1 MVLWVKHWYVMK
13 NLIVSVL
20 LLLTPVLLYSQVDTL
35 WTANVLSKN
44 FRSIDIKTK
53 ADSLVADL
61 SSASAY
67 LTKDSR
73 FILKQ
78 YSPGSVVT
86 SSFGGASSEQSR
98 VLWDGIDIS
107 SMASGV
113 LDLSLVPASMLSS
126 SALYN
131 GINGGAIAP
140 MGSVGALNLTA
151 TIPEGRGTSTH
162 FSASSIGDR
171 AFFGHSWG
179 NIGTVR
185 YQSSLRSTA
194 GTNNYPYTLGN
205 LSGRLSGN
213 GYNDLTYLQSFQG
226 KLSKWNWQSNLW
238 YTQSE
243 KDNNGSVLTPNYIN
257 HLEDEVL
264 RFKHALRNRL
274 NQWQV
279 YLSREWQA
287 YTDTNSPWV
296 IQDTNRYSQAT
307 LQYSYRAEEQ
317 ELFITA
323 NYFSADGS
331 NRNADSFLPHILY
344 NLSLSKKDKVVLKGA
359 AYQNNA
365 HLGAHYA
372 RTTSVGDFQ
381 NQFALGTYYRL
392 PTLNELYW
400 NPGGNP
406 NLDAERSY
414 GMKYSLRREGNLR
427 FDLTSDQLYY
437 DKMIQWAP
445 GASGNWSPQNYYSV
459 YTSSTTMT
467 LSRNWAK
474 VNTNMNLTHQY
485 SRVLATMNN
494 DPALVGKS
502 LIYRPA
508 LQAVYTSEIK
518 LTKGTLQL
526 RGFYTGLRHTLRDN
540 SAVGEISA
548 QYWCALAY
556 TLSGANNRWDLL
568 LQVDNVFNNER
579 QYYQYFPMPGRS
591 FHINLKL
598 NSKR

>member
-1 MVLWVKHWYVMK
+1 MK

-20 LLLTPVLLYSQVDTL
+20 LLLKPVLLYSQVDTL
-35 WTANVLSKN
+35 WTANVLSEN
-44 FRSIDIKTK
+44 FRSKEIKTK

-151 TIPEGRGTSTH
+151 TIPKGRGTSTL

-171 AFFGHSWG
+171 GFFGHSWG

-185 YQSSLRSTA
+185 YQSSLRSTL
-194 GTNNYPYTLGN
+194 GTNNYPYTIGN
-205 LSGRLSGN
+205 LSGTLNGN
-213 GYNDLTYLQSFQG
+213 SFNDLTYLQSFQG
-226 KLSKWNWQSNLW
+226 KLSRWNWQSTLW

-243 KDNNGSVLTPNYIN
+243 KDNSGSVLTPNYIN
-257 HLEDEVL
+257 HLEDEML
-264 RFKHALRNRL
+264 RFKYALRNRS

-287 YTDTNSPWV
+287 YTDTNSSWI

-307 LQYSYRAEEQ
+307 LQYSFRKEYQ
-317 ELFITA
+317 ELFLTA
-323 NYFSADGS
+323 NIFSADGS
-331 NRNADSFLPHILY
+331 NRNARAFLPHALY
-344 NLSLSKKDKVVLKGA
+344 NLRLSKKDKVVLKGA
-359 AYQNNA
+359 GYQNNA
-365 HLGAHYA
+365 HVGAHYV
-372 RTTSVGDFQ
+372 RTTARGNFQ

-406 NLDAERSY
+406 ALDPERSY
-414 GMKYSLRREGNLR
+414 GMKYSICREGSLR
-427 FDLTSDQLYY
+427 LELTSDQLYY
-437 DKMIQWAP
+437 DKMIQWTP

-467 LSRNWAK
+467 LARNWVKFNA
-474 VNTNMNLTHQY
+474 NMNLTHQY

-494 DPALVGKS
+494 DPAIVGKS
-502 LIYRPA
+502 LIYRPV
-508 LQAVYTSEIK
+508 LQAVYTSEFK
-518 LTKGTLQL
+518 LTRGTLQM

-556 TLSGANNRWDLL
+556 TLSGANNRWNLL

-591 FHINLKL
+591 YLINLKL

>member
-151 TIPEGRGTSTH
+151 TIPEGRGTSTL

-474 VNTNMNLTHQY
+474 VNTNMNVTHQY

-494 DPALVGKS
+494 DPAIVGKS

>member
-1 MVLWVKHWYVMK
+1 MK

-20 LLLTPVLLYSQVDTL
+20 LLLKPVLLYSQVDTL
-35 WTANVLSKN
+35 WTANVLSEN
-44 FRSIDIKTK
+44 FRSKEIKTK

-131 GINGGAIAP
+131 GINGGAIAS

-151 TIPEGRGTSTH
+151 TIPKGRGTSTL
-162 FSASSIGDR
+162 FSASSIGAR
-171 AFFGHSWG
+171 GFFGHSWG

-185 YQSSLRSTA
+185 YQSSLRSTL
-194 GTNNYPYTLGN
+194 GTNNYPYTIGN
-205 LSGRLSGN
+205 LSGTLNGN
-213 GYNDLTYLQSFQG
+213 SFNDLTHLQSFQG
-226 KLSKWNWQSNLW
+226 KLSRWNWQSTLW

-243 KDNNGSVLTPNYIN
+243 KDNSGSVLTPNYIN
-257 HLEDEVL
+257 HLEDEML
-264 RFKHALRNRL
+264 RFKYALRNRS

-287 YTDTNSPWV
+287 YTDTNSSWI

-307 LQYSYRAEEQ
+307 LQYSYRKEYQ
-317 ELFITA
+317 ELFLTA

-331 NRNADSFLPHILY
+331 NRNAHAFLPHALY
-344 NLSLSKKDKVVLKGA
+344 NLRLSKKDKVVLKGA
-359 AYQNNA
+359 GYQNNA
-365 HLGAHYA
+365 HVGAHYV
-372 RTTSVGDFQ
+372 RTTSRGDFQ

-406 NLDAERSY
+406 DLDAERSY
-414 GMKYSLRREGNLR
+414 GMKYALRRKGNLTLE
-427 FDLTSDQLYY
+427 LTSDQLYY
-437 DKMIQWAP
+437 DKMIQWTP

-467 LSRNWAK
+467 LAKNWVKFNA
-474 VNTNMNLTHQY
+474 NMNLTHQY

-494 DPALVGKS
+494 DPAIVGKS
-502 LIYRPA
+502 LIYRPV
-508 LQAVYTSEIK
+508 LQAVYTSEFK
-518 LTKGTLQL
+518 LTRGTLQL

-556 TLSGANNRWDLL
+556 TLSGANNRWNLL

-591 FHINLKL
+591 YLINLKL

>member
-1 MVLWVKHWYVMK
+1 
-13 NLIVSVL
+13 
-20 LLLTPVLLYSQVDTL
+20 
-35 WTANVLSKN
+35 
-44 FRSIDIKTK
+44 
-53 ADSLVADL
+53 
-61 SSASAY
+61 
-67 LTKDSR
+67 
-73 FILKQ
+73 
-78 YSPGSVVT
+78 
-86 SSFGGASSEQSR
+86 
-98 VLWDGIDIS
+98 
-107 SMASGV
+107 
-113 LDLSLVPASMLSS
+113 MLSS

-131 GINGGAIAP
+131 GINGGAIAS

-151 TIPEGRGTSTH
+151 TIPKGRGTSTL
-162 FSASSIGDR
+162 FSASSIGAR
-171 AFFGHSWG
+171 GFFGHSWG

-185 YQSSLRSTA
+185 YQSSLRSTL
-194 GTNNYPYTLGN
+194 GTNNYPYTIGN
-205 LSGRLSGN
+205 LSGTLNGN
-213 GYNDLTYLQSFQG
+213 SFNDLTHLQSFQG
-226 KLSKWNWQSNLW
+226 KLSRWNWQSTLW

-243 KDNNGSVLTPNYIN
+243 KDNSGSVLTPNYIN
-257 HLEDEVL
+257 HLEDEML
-264 RFKHALRNRL
+264 RFKYALRNRS

-287 YTDTNSPWV
+287 YTDTNSSWI

-307 LQYSYRAEEQ
+307 LQYSYRKEYQ
-317 ELFITA
+317 ELFLTA

-331 NRNADSFLPHILY
+331 NRNAHAFLPHALY
-344 NLSLSKKDKVVLKGA
+344 NLRLSKKDKVVLKGA
-359 AYQNNA
+359 GYQNNA
-365 HLGAHYA
+365 HVGAHYV
-372 RTTSVGDFQ
+372 RTTSRGDFQ

-406 NLDAERSY
+406 DLDAERSY
-414 GMKYSLRREGNLR
+414 GMKYALRRKGNLTLE
-427 FDLTSDQLYY
+427 LTSDQLYY
-437 DKMIQWAP
+437 DKMIQWTP

-467 LSRNWAK
+467 LARNWVKFNA
-474 VNTNMNLTHQY
+474 NMNLTHQY

-494 DPALVGKS
+494 DPAIVGKS
-502 LIYRPA
+502 LIYRPV
-508 LQAVYTSEIK
+508 LQAVYTSEFK
-518 LTKGTLQL
+518 LTRGTLQL

-556 TLSGANNRWDLL
+556 TLSGANNRWNLL

-591 FHINLKL
+591 YLINLKL

>member
-53 ADSLVADL
+53 VDSLVADL

-151 TIPEGRGTSTH
+151 TIPEGRGTSTL

-213 GYNDLTYLQSFQG
+213 GFNDLTYLQSFQG

-474 VNTNMNLTHQY
+474 VNTNMNVTHQY

-494 DPALVGKS
+494 DPAIVGKS

>member
-20 LLLTPVLLYSQVDTL
+20 LLLKPVLLYSQVDTL
-35 WTANVLSKN
+35 WTANVLSEN
-44 FRSIDIKTK
+44 FRSKEIKTK

-131 GINGGAIAP
+131 GINGGAIAS

-151 TIPEGRGTSTH
+151 TIPKGRGTSTL
-162 FSASSIGDR
+162 FSASSIGAR
-171 AFFGHSWG
+171 GFFGHSWG

-185 YQSSLRSTA
+185 YQSSLRSTL
-194 GTNNYPYTLGN
+194 GTNNYPYTIGN
-205 LSGRLSGN
+205 LSGTLNGN
-213 GYNDLTYLQSFQG
+213 SFNDLTYLQSFQG
-226 KLSKWNWQSNLW
+226 KLSRWNWQSTLW

-243 KDNNGSVLTPNYIN
+243 KDNSGSVLTPNYIN
-257 HLEDEVL
+257 HLEDEML
-264 RFKHALRNRL
+264 RFKYALRNRS

-287 YTDTNSPWV
+287 YTDTNSSWI

-307 LQYSYRAEEQ
+307 LQYSYRKEYQ
-317 ELFITA
+317 ELFLTA

-331 NRNADSFLPHILY
+331 NRNAHAFLPHALY
-344 NLSLSKKDKVVLKGA
+344 NLRLSKKDKVVLKGA
-359 AYQNNA
+359 GYQNNA
-365 HLGAHYA
+365 HVGAHYV
-372 RTTSVGDFQ
+372 RTTSRGDFQ

-406 NLDAERSY
+406 DLDAERSY
-414 GMKYSLRREGNLR
+414 GMKYALRRKGNLTLE
-427 FDLTSDQLYY
+427 LTSDQLYY
-437 DKMIQWAP
+437 DKMIQWTP

-467 LSRNWAK
+467 LARNWVKFNA
-474 VNTNMNLTHQY
+474 NMNLTHQY

-494 DPALVGKS
+494 DPAIVGKS
-502 LIYRPA
+502 LIYRPV
-508 LQAVYTSEIK
+508 LQAVYTSEFK
-518 LTKGTLQL
+518 LTRGTLQL

-540 SAVGEISA
+540 SAVGEILA

-556 TLSGANNRWDLL
+556 TLSGANNRWNLL

-591 FHINLKL
+591 YLINLKL

>member
-1 MVLWVKHWYVMK
+1 MK

-151 TIPEGRGTSTH
+151 TIPEGRGTSTL

-185 YQSSLRSTA
+185 YQSSLRNTA

-213 GYNDLTYLQSFQG
+213 GFNDLTYLQSFQG

>member
-474 VNTNMNLTHQY
+474 VNTNMNVTHQY

>member
-151 TIPEGRGTSTH
+151 TIPEGRGTSTL

-171 AFFGHSWG
+171 GFFGHSWG
-179 NIGTVR
+179 NIGAVR
-185 YQSSLRSTA
+185 YQTSLRSTA

-213 GYNDLTYLQSFQG
+213 GFNDLTYLQSFQG

-264 RFKHALRNRL
+264 RFKHALRNRS

-474 VNTNMNLTHQY
+474 VNTNMNLTHQF

-494 DPALVGKS
+494 DPAIVGKS

>member
-53 ADSLVADL
+53 VDSLVADL

-151 TIPEGRGTSTH
+151 TIPEGRGTSTL

-474 VNTNMNLTHQY
+474 VNTNMNVTHQY

-494 DPALVGKS
+494 DPAIVGKS

>member
-53 ADSLVADL
+53 VDSLVADL

-151 TIPEGRGTSTH
+151 TIPEGRGTSTL

-264 RFKHALRNRL
+264 RFKHALRNRS

-474 VNTNMNLTHQY
+474 VNTNMNVTHQY

-494 DPALVGKS
+494 DPAIVGKS

>member
-1 MVLWVKHWYVMK
+1 MK

-20 LLLTPVLLYSQVDTL
+20 LLLKPVLLYSQVDTL
-35 WTANVLSKN
+35 WTANVLSEN
-44 FRSIDIKTK
+44 FRSKEIKTK

-131 GINGGAIAP
+131 GINGGAIAS

-151 TIPEGRGTSTH
+151 TIPKGRGTSTL
-162 FSASSIGDR
+162 FSASSIGAR
-171 AFFGHSWG
+171 GFFGHSWG

-185 YQSSLRSTA
+185 YQSSLRSTL
-194 GTNNYPYTLGN
+194 GTNNYPYTIGN
-205 LSGRLSGN
+205 LSGTLNGN
-213 GYNDLTYLQSFQG
+213 SFNDLTHLQSFQG
-226 KLSKWNWQSNLW
+226 KLSRWNWQSTLW

-243 KDNNGSVLTPNYIN
+243 KDNSGSVLTPNYIN
-257 HLEDEVL
+257 HLEDEML
-264 RFKHALRNRL
+264 RFKYALRNRS

-287 YTDTNSPWV
+287 YTDTNSSWI

-307 LQYSYRAEEQ
+307 LQYSYRKEYQ
-317 ELFITA
+317 ELFLTA

-331 NRNADSFLPHILY
+331 NRNAHAFLPHALY
-344 NLSLSKKDKVVLKGA
+344 NLRLSKKDKVVLKGA
-359 AYQNNA
+359 GYQNNA
-365 HLGAHYA
+365 HVGAHYV
-372 RTTSVGDFQ
+372 RTTSRGDFQ

-406 NLDAERSY
+406 DLDAERSY
-414 GMKYSLRREGNLR
+414 GMKYALRRKGNLTLE
-427 FDLTSDQLYY
+427 LTSDQLYY
-437 DKMIQWAP
+437 DKMIQWTP

-467 LSRNWAK
+467 LARNWVKFNA
-474 VNTNMNLTHQY
+474 NMNLTHQY

-494 DPALVGKS
+494 DPAIVGKS
-502 LIYRPA
+502 LIYRPV
-508 LQAVYTSEIK
+508 LQAVYTSEFK
-518 LTKGTLQL
+518 LTRGTLQL

-556 TLSGANNRWDLL
+556 TLSGANNRWNLL

-591 FHINLKL
+591 YLINLKL

>member
-1 MVLWVKHWYVMK
+1 MK

-20 LLLTPVLLYSQVDTL
+20 PLLTPVLLYSQADTL
-35 WTANVLSKN
+35 WTANVLSQN
-44 FRSIDIKTK
+44 SRSIEIKTK
-53 ADSLVADL
+53 ADSLVVDL
-61 SSASAY
+61 SSASDY
-67 LTKDSR
+67 LNKDSR

-113 LDLSLVPASMLSS
+113 LDLSLVPASMLGS
-126 SALYN
+126 SALYD

-140 MGSVGALNLTA
+140 MGSVGALNLTT
-151 TIPEGRGTSTH
+151 TILKGRGTSTL

-171 AFFGHSWG
+171 GFFGHSWG

-185 YQSSLRSTA
+185 YQSSLRSTS
-194 GTNNYPYTLGN
+194 GTNNYPYTIGN
-205 LSGRLSGN
+205 LSGTLSGN
-213 GYNDLTYLQSFQG
+213 SFNDLTYLQSFQG
-226 KLSKWNWQSNLW
+226 KLSKWNWQSTLW

-243 KDNNGSVLTPNYIN
+243 KDNSGSVLTPNYIN
-257 HLEDEVL
+257 HLEDEVW
-264 RFKHALRNRL
+264 RFKYALRNRS

-287 YTDTNSPWV
+287 YTDTNSSWI

-307 LQYSYRAEEQ
+307 MQYAYRTEYQ

-331 NRNADSFLPHILY
+331 NRDAYAFLPHVLY
-344 NLSLSKKDKVVLKGA
+344 NLSLSKKDKMVLKGA
-359 AYQNNA
+359 GYQNNA
-365 HLGAHYA
+365 HFGAHYI
-372 RTTSVGDFQ
+372 RTNSRGDFQ

-406 NLDAERSY
+406 DLDAERSY
-414 GMKYSLRREGNLR
+414 GMKYSLRRKGNLR
-427 FDLTSDQLYY
+427 FNLTSDQLYY
-437 DKMIQWAP
+437 DKMIQWTP
-445 GASGNWSPQNYYSV
+445 GSSGNWSPQNYYSV

-467 LSRNWAK
+467 LARNWAK
-474 VNTNMNLTHQY
+474 FNANMNLTHQF

-494 DPALVGKS
+494 DPAIVGKS
-502 LIYRPA
+502 LIYRPV

-518 LTKGTLQL
+518 LPKGTLQL
-526 RGFYTGLRHTLRDN
+526 RSFYTGLRHTLRDN

-548 QYWCALAY
+548 QYWWVLAY
-556 TLSGANNRWDLL
+556 TLSGANNRWSLL

-591 FHINLKL
+591 FNINFKL

>member
-151 TIPEGRGTSTH
+151 TIPEGRGTSTL

>member
-53 ADSLVADL
+53 VDSLVADL

-151 TIPEGRGTSTH
+151 TIPEGRGTSTL

-171 AFFGHSWG
+171 GFFGHSWG

>member
-1 MVLWVKHWYVMK
+1 MK

-35 WTANVLSKN
+35 WTANILSKN
-44 FRSIDIKTK
+44 LRLKEIKTQ
-53 ADSLVADL
+53 ADSLVAEL
-61 SSASAY
+61 SSASTY

-113 LDLSLVPASMLSS
+113 LDLSLIPASMLSS
-126 SALYN
+126 SALYD

-151 TIPEGRGTSTH
+151 RIPKGRGTSTL

-171 AFFGHSWG
+171 GFFGHSWG

-185 YQSSLRSTA
+185 YQSSLRSIA
-194 GTNNYPYTLGN
+194 GTNNYPYTIGN
-205 LSGRLSGN
+205 LSGVLSGN
-213 GYNDLTYLQSFQG
+213 SYNDLTYLQSFEG
-226 KLSKWNWQSNLW
+226 KLSKWNWKSTLW
-238 YTQSE
+238 YTLSE
-243 KDNNGSVLTPNYIN
+243 KDNSGSVLTPEYIN

-264 RFKHALRNRL
+264 RFKYALRNRS

-279 YLSREWQA
+279 YLSKEWQA

-296 IQDTNRYSQAT
+296 IQDTNTYSQAT
-307 LQYSYRAEEQ
+307 LQYSYRSKHQ
-317 ELFITA
+317 ELFVTA
-323 NYFSADGS
+323 NYFGADGS
-331 NRNADSFLPHILY
+331 NRNALSFLPHVLY
-344 NLSLSKKDKVVLKGA
+344 NLRLSKKDRVVLKGA
-359 AYQNNA
+359 GYQNNA
-365 HLGAHYA
+365 YFGAHYA
-372 RTTSVGDFQ
+372 RTASSGNFQ

-406 NLDAERSY
+406 DLDAERSY
-414 GMKYSLRREGNLR
+414 GMKYSLRRKGDFRLNLS
-427 FDLTSDQLYY
+427 TDQLYY

-445 GASGNWSPQNYYSV
+445 GTSGNWSPQNYYSV
-459 YTSSTTMT
+459 YTSSTTMI
-467 LSRNWAK
+467 LARNWAK
-474 VNTNMNLTHQY
+474 FNANLNLTHQY
-485 SRVLATMNN
+485 SRILATMNN
-494 DPALVGKS
+494 DPAIVGKS
-502 LIYRPA
+502 LIYRPD
-508 LQAVYTSEIK
+508 LQAVFTSEFK
-518 LTKGTLQL
+518 LIKGTLQL

-556 TLSGANNRWDLL
+556 TLSGANNRWNLL

-591 FHINLKL
+591 FNINLKL

>member
-113 LDLSLVPASMLSS
+113 LDLSIVPASMLSS

-151 TIPEGRGTSTH
+151 TIPEGRGTSTL

-171 AFFGHSWG
+171 GFFGHSWG
-179 NIGTVR
+179 NIGAVR
-185 YQSSLRSTA
+185 YQTSLRSTA

-213 GYNDLTYLQSFQG
+213 GFNDLTYLQSFQG

-264 RFKHALRNRL
+264 RFKHALRNRS

-474 VNTNMNLTHQY
+474 VNTNMNLTHQF

-494 DPALVGKS
+494 DPAIVGKS

>member
-1 MVLWVKHWYVMK
+1 MK

-20 LLLTPVLLYSQVDTL
+20 PLLTPVLLYSQADTL
-35 WTANVLSKN
+35 WTANVLSQN
-44 FRSIDIKTK
+44 SRSIEIKTK
-53 ADSLVADL
+53 ADSLVVDL
-61 SSASAY
+61 SSASDY
-67 LTKDSR
+67 LNKDSR

-113 LDLSLVPASMLSS
+113 LDLSLVPASMLGS
-126 SALYN
+126 SALYD

-140 MGSVGALNLTA
+140 MGSVGALNLTT
-151 TIPEGRGTSTH
+151 TILKGRGTSTL

-171 AFFGHSWG
+171 GFFGHSWG

-185 YQSSLRSTA
+185 YQSSLRSTS
-194 GTNNYPYTLGN
+194 GTNNYPYTIGN
-205 LSGRLSGN
+205 LSGTLSGN
-213 GYNDLTYLQSFQG
+213 SFNDLTYLQSFQG
-226 KLSKWNWQSNLW
+226 KLSKWNWQSTLW

-243 KDNNGSVLTPNYIN
+243 KNNSGSVLTPNYIN

-264 RFKHALRNRL
+264 RFKYALRNRS

-287 YTDTNSPWV
+287 YTDTNSSWI

-307 LQYSYRAEEQ
+307 MQYAYRTEYQ

-331 NRNADSFLPHILY
+331 NRDAYAFLPHVLY
-344 NLSLSKKDKVVLKGA
+344 NLSLSKKDKMILKGA
-359 AYQNNA
+359 GYQNNA
-365 HLGAHYA
+365 HFGAHYI
-372 RTTSVGDFQ
+372 RTNSRGDFQ

-406 NLDAERSY
+406 DLDAERSY
-414 GMKYSLRREGNLR
+414 GMKYSLRRKGNLR
-427 FDLTSDQLYY
+427 FNLTSDQLYY
-437 DKMIQWAP
+437 DKMIQWTP
-445 GASGNWSPQNYYSV
+445 GSSGNWSPQNYYSV

-467 LSRNWAK
+467 LARNWAK
-474 VNTNMNLTHQY
+474 FNANMNLTHQF

-494 DPALVGKS
+494 DPAIVGKS
-502 LIYRPA
+502 LIYRPV
-508 LQAVYTSEIK
+508 LQAVYTSEVK
-518 LTKGTLQL
+518 LPKGTLQL
-526 RGFYTGLRHTLRDN
+526 RSFYTGLRHTLRDN

-548 QYWCALAY
+548 QYWCVLAY
-556 TLSGANNRWDLL
+556 TLSGANNRWSLL

-591 FHINLKL
+591 FNINFKL

>member
-140 MGSVGALNLTA
+140 MGSVGALNLIA
-151 TIPEGRGTSTH
+151 TIPEGRGTSTL

-171 AFFGHSWG
+171 GFFGHSWG
-179 NIGTVR
+179 NIGAVR
-185 YQSSLRSTA
+185 YQSSLRNTA

-213 GYNDLTYLQSFQG
+213 GFNDLTYLQSFQG

-264 RFKHALRNRL
+264 RFKHALRNRS

-474 VNTNMNLTHQY
+474 VNTNMNLTHQF

-494 DPALVGKS
+494 DPAIVGKS

>member
-53 ADSLVADL
+53 VDSLVADL

-151 TIPEGRGTSTH
+151 TIPEGRGTSTL

>member
-113 LDLSLVPASMLSS
+113 LDLSIVPASMLSS

-151 TIPEGRGTSTH
+151 TIPEGRGTSTL

-171 AFFGHSWG
+171 GFFGHSWG
-179 NIGTVR
+179 NIGAVR
-185 YQSSLRSTA
+185 YQTSLRSTA

-213 GYNDLTYLQSFQG
+213 GFNDLTYLQSFKG

-264 RFKHALRNRL
+264 RFKHALRNRS

-344 NLSLSKKDKVVLKGA
+344 NLSLTKKDKVVLKGA

-400 NPGGNP
+400 NPGGNL

-494 DPALVGKS
+494 DPAIVGKS

>member
-1 MVLWVKHWYVMK
+1 MK

-20 LLLTPVLLYSQVDTL
+20 LLLKPVLLYSQVDTL
-35 WTANVLSKN
+35 WTANVLSEN
-44 FRSIDIKTK
+44 FRSKEIKTK

-151 TIPEGRGTSTH
+151 TIPKGRGTSTL

-171 AFFGHSWG
+171 GFFGHSWG

-185 YQSSLRSTA
+185 YQSSLRSTL
-194 GTNNYPYTLGN
+194 GTNNYPYTIGN
-205 LSGRLSGN
+205 LSGTLNGN
-213 GYNDLTYLQSFQG
+213 SFNDLTYLQSFQG
-226 KLSKWNWQSNLW
+226 KLSRWNWQSTLW

-243 KDNNGSVLTPNYIN
+243 KDNSGSVLTPNYIN
-257 HLEDEVL
+257 HLEDEML
-264 RFKHALRNRL
+264 RFKYALRNRS

-287 YTDTNSPWV
+287 YTDTNSSWI

-307 LQYSYRAEEQ
+307 LQYSYRKEYQ
-317 ELFITA
+317 ELFLTA

-331 NRNADSFLPHILY
+331 NRDAHAFLPHALY
-344 NLSLSKKDKVVLKGA
+344 NLRLSKKDKVVLKGA
-359 AYQNNA
+359 GYQNNA
-365 HLGAHYA
+365 HVGAHYV
-372 RTTSVGDFQ
+372 RTTSRGDFQ

-406 NLDAERSY
+406 DLDAERSY
-414 GMKYSLRREGNLR
+414 GMKYSLRRKGNLR
-427 FDLTSDQLYY
+427 LNLTSDQLYY
-437 DKMIQWAP
+437 DKMIQWTP
-445 GASGNWSPQNYYSV
+445 GSSGNWSPQNYYSV

-467 LSRNWAK
+467 LARNWAK
-474 VNTNMNLTHQY
+474 FNANMNLTHQF

-494 DPALVGKS
+494 DPAIVGKS
-502 LIYRPA
+502 LIYRPV

-518 LTKGTLQL
+518 LPKGTLQL
-526 RGFYTGLRHTLRDN
+526 RSFYTGLRHTLRDN

-548 QYWCALAY
+548 QYWWVLAY
-556 TLSGANNRWDLL
+556 TLSGANNRWSLL

-591 FHINLKL
+591 FNINFKL

>member
-1 MVLWVKHWYVMK
+1 MK
-13 NLIVSVL
+13 NLIASVL
-20 LLLTPVLLYSQVDTL
+20 PLLTPVLLYSQADTL
-35 WTANVLSKN
+35 WTANVLSQN
-44 FRSIDIKTK
+44 SRSIEIKTK
-53 ADSLVADL
+53 ADSLVVDL
-61 SSASAY
+61 SSASDY
-67 LTKDSR
+67 LNKDSR

-113 LDLSLVPASMLSS
+113 LDLSLVPASMLGS
-126 SALYN
+126 SALYD

-140 MGSVGALNLTA
+140 MGSVGALNLTT
-151 TIPEGRGTSTH
+151 TILKGRGTSTL

-171 AFFGHSWG
+171 GFFGHSWG

-185 YQSSLRSTA
+185 YQSSLRSTS
-194 GTNNYPYTLGN
+194 GTNNYPYTIGN
-205 LSGRLSGN
+205 LSGTLSGN
-213 GYNDLTYLQSFQG
+213 SFNDLTYLQSFQG
-226 KLSKWNWQSNLW
+226 KLSKWNWQSTLW

-243 KDNNGSVLTPNYIN
+243 KDNSGSVLTPNYIN

-264 RFKHALRNRL
+264 RFKYALRNRS

-287 YTDTNSPWV
+287 YTDTNSSWI

-307 LQYSYRAEEQ
+307 MQYAYRTEYQ

-331 NRNADSFLPHILY
+331 NRDAYAFLPHVLY
-344 NLSLSKKDKVVLKGA
+344 NLSLSKKDKMVLKGA
-359 AYQNNA
+359 GYQNNA
-365 HLGAHYA
+365 HFGAHYI
-372 RTTSVGDFQ
+372 RTNSRGDFQ

-406 NLDAERSY
+406 DLDAERSY
-414 GMKYSLRREGNLR
+414 GMKYSLRRKGNLR
-427 FDLTSDQLYY
+427 LNLTSDQLYY
-437 DKMIQWAP
+437 DKMIQWTP
-445 GASGNWSPQNYYSV
+445 GSSGNWSPQNYYSV

-467 LSRNWAK
+467 LARNWAK
-474 VNTNMNLTHQY
+474 FNANMNLTHQF

-494 DPALVGKS
+494 DPAIVGKS
-502 LIYRPA
+502 LIYRPV

-518 LTKGTLQL
+518 LPKGTLQL
-526 RGFYTGLRHTLRDN
+526 RSFYTGLRHTLRDN

-548 QYWCALAY
+548 QYWCVLAY
-556 TLSGANNRWDLL
+556 TLSGANNRWSLL

-591 FHINLKL
+591 FNINFKL

>member
-1 MVLWVKHWYVMK
+1 MK

-151 TIPEGRGTSTH
+151 TIPEGRGTSTL

>member
-1 MVLWVKHWYVMK
+1 MK

-20 LLLTPVLLYSQVDTL
+20 LLLKPVLLYSQVDTL
-35 WTANVLSKN
+35 WTANVLSEN
-44 FRSIDIKTK
+44 FRSKEIKTK

-151 TIPEGRGTSTH
+151 TIPKGRGTSTL

-171 AFFGHSWG
+171 GFFGHSWG

-185 YQSSLRSTA
+185 YQSSLRSTL
-194 GTNNYPYTLGN
+194 GTNNYPYTIGN
-205 LSGRLSGN
+205 LSGTLNGN
-213 GYNDLTYLQSFQG
+213 SFNDLTYLQSFQG
-226 KLSKWNWQSNLW
+226 KLSRWNWQSTLW

-243 KDNNGSVLTPNYIN
+243 KDNSGSVLTPNYIN
-257 HLEDEVL
+257 HLEDEML
-264 RFKHALRNRL
+264 RFKYALRNRS

-287 YTDTNSPWV
+287 YTDTNSSWI

-307 LQYSYRAEEQ
+307 LQYSFRKEYQ

-331 NRNADSFLPHILY
+331 NRDAYAFLPHVLY
-344 NLSLSKKDKVVLKGA
+344 NLSLSKKDKMVLKGA
-359 AYQNNA
+359 GYQNNA
-365 HLGAHYA
+365 HFGAHYI
-372 RTTSVGDFQ
+372 RTNSRGDFQ

-406 NLDAERSY
+406 DLDAERSY
-414 GMKYSLRREGNLR
+414 GMKYSLRRKGNLSLN
-427 FDLTSDQLYY
+427 LTSDQLYY
-437 DKMIQWAP
+437 DKMIQWTP
-445 GASGNWSPQNYYSV
+445 GSSGNWSPQNYYSV

-467 LSRNWAK
+467 LARNWAK
-474 VNTNMNLTHQY
+474 FNANMNLTHQF
-485 SRVLATMNN
+485 SRVHATMNN
-494 DPALVGKS
+494 DPAIVGKS
-502 LIYRPA
+502 LIYRPV

-518 LTKGTLQL
+518 LPKGTLQL
-526 RGFYTGLRHTLRDN
+526 RSFYTGLRHTLRDN

-548 QYWCALAY
+548 QYWCVLGY
-556 TLSGANNRWDLL
+556 TLSGANNRWSLL

-591 FHINLKL
+591 FNINFKL

>member
-1 MVLWVKHWYVMK
+1 MK

-20 LLLTPVLLYSQVDTL
+20 PLLTPVLLYSQADTL
-35 WTANVLSKN
+35 WTANVLSQN
-44 FRSIDIKTK
+44 SRSIEIKTK
-53 ADSLVADL
+53 ADSLVVDL
-61 SSASAY
+61 SSASDY
-67 LTKDSR
+67 LNKDSR

-113 LDLSLVPASMLSS
+113 LDLSLVPASMLGS
-126 SALYN
+126 SALYD

-140 MGSVGALNLTA
+140 MGSVGALNLTT
-151 TIPEGRGTSTH
+151 TILKGRGTSTL

-171 AFFGHSWG
+171 GFFGHSWG

-185 YQSSLRSTA
+185 YQSSLRSTS
-194 GTNNYPYTLGN
+194 GTNNYPYTIGN
-205 LSGRLSGN
+205 LSGTLSGN
-213 GYNDLTYLQSFQG
+213 SFNDLTYLQSFQG
-226 KLSKWNWQSNLW
+226 KLSKWNWQSTLW

-243 KDNNGSVLTPNYIN
+243 KDNSGSVLTPNYIN

-264 RFKHALRNRL
+264 RFKYALRNRS

-287 YTDTNSPWV
+287 YTDTNSSWI

-307 LQYSYRAEEQ
+307 MQYAYRTEYQ

-331 NRNADSFLPHILY
+331 NRDAYAFLPHVLY
-344 NLSLSKKDKVVLKGA
+344 NLSLSKKDKMVLKGA
-359 AYQNNA
+359 GYQNNA
-365 HLGAHYA
+365 HFGAHYI
-372 RTTSVGDFQ
+372 RTNSRGDFQ

-406 NLDAERSY
+406 DLDAERSY
-414 GMKYSLRREGNLR
+414 GMKYSLRRKGNLR
-427 FDLTSDQLYY
+427 LNLTSDQLYY
-437 DKMIQWAP
+437 DKMIQWTP
-445 GASGNWSPQNYYSV
+445 GSSGNWFPQNYYSV

-467 LSRNWAK
+467 LARNWAK
-474 VNTNMNLTHQY
+474 FNANMNLTHQF

-494 DPALVGKS
+494 DPAIVGKS
-502 LIYRPA
+502 LIYRPV

-518 LTKGTLQL
+518 LPKGTLQL
-526 RGFYTGLRHTLRDN
+526 RSFYTGLRHTLRDN

-548 QYWCALAY
+548 QYWCVLAY
-556 TLSGANNRWDLL
+556 TLSGANNRWSLL

-591 FHINLKL
+591 FNINFKL

>member
-53 ADSLVADL
+53 VDSLVADL

-86 SSFGGASSEQSR
+86 SSFGSASSEQSR

-151 TIPEGRGTSTH
+151 TIPEGRGTSTL